1 MVNEPNKSNTV
12 YLECEDL
19 FACDQMFQTDD
30 ISEIRETNVR
40 DLNAI
45 GGWLIFLGI
54 GRILS
59 PIVILQTIF
68 LTYLPIFTNGSL
80 EKLSQTG
87 NAAYSMLWKP
97 TMMFEL
103 GVNIILLI
111 FAVILL
117 FSFFGRKKWF
127 PKIFICLSMITIIFA
142 IIDAVLITQIQSSL
156 SLGLNINP
164 VTQIISP
171 VVIGAI
177 WIPYLIISNR
187 VKNTFVK

>member
-1 MVNEPNKSNTV
+1 LVNEPNKSNII

-19 FACDQMFQTDD
+19 FTYDQMFQTD
-30 ISEIRETNVR
+30 EIRETNVR

-45 GGWLIFLGI
+45 GGWLILFGI

-59 PIVILQTIF
+59 PIIILQTIF

-80 EKLSQTG
+80 EKLSQIG
-87 NAAYSMLWKP
+87 NAAYSLLWKP
-97 TMMFEL
+97 TMIFEL
-103 GVNIILLI
+103 GVNIILLV
-111 FAVILL
+111 FSAVLL

-127 PKIFICLSMITIIFA
+127 PKIFISLSMITIIFA
-142 IIDAVLITQIQSSL
+142 LIDAVLITQIQRSL
-156 SLGLNINP
+156 SLNLNINP

-171 VVIGAI
+171 VVIGAM
-177 WIPYLIISNR
+177 WIPYLLISNR